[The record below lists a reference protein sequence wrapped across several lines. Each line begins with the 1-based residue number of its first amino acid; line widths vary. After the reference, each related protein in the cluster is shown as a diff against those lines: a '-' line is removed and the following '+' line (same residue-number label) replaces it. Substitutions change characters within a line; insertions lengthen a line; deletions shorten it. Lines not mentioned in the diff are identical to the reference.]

1 MMIPA
6 RLRKALLLTLALA
19 SAATFNVMSAIASSA
34 SAASVEATGLVDS
47 ITFGDTASESGHG
60 LNGENSQT
68 FSGALGE
75 SARKLLPF
83 QQTSIYGGSLT
94 FTMQVDPLRRNY
106 VSVKLWGEDDGNI
119 NTGRLYL
126 YMIKDGV
133 EYQIGY
139 RHEGDYAPLS
149 VAHWH
154 KPLPGRFFY
163 STTLLP
169 YAMTRGS
176 TSVTLKIVSTGRLY
190 PFGSGGP
197 ESTSPYQ
204 YAMNQPS
211 RGIYR
216 AYTHVDP
223 FLNVAGE
230 KQGSEPTV
238 TTRPSPGD
246 DILGTNGQF
255 RTAVN
260 NRIKALLNKSATT
273 DALSGGDLRYLA
285 RAWSVPELSGY
296 KDVAIVDKVTATLD
310 AYATAYY
317 ADPSLATKSW
327 GGHYGDVG
335 QAIYYLKDAF
345 TSAQLNASVNY
356 GSVGNKSRRLA
367 WADMLFASREF
378 GRQKDRRT
386 LTNQSLIAST
396 NIYFANKGMLTLG
409 DSRAFTENIAQRY
422 IKEAA
427 GMLPWMGNDLNGP
440 EEGGQKPYGSHYY
453 QVTNKGQTRE
463 WGYLGAGYGEVQSY
477 LAEYYRVTGNEDF
490 RKQMIKMANA
500 RAPFR
505 RPAIEMSNGAN
516 YRAMEAIGLLA
527 WRGAHESD
535 GNFAGYLA
543 YVDTLNTNE
552 RAKALRVAAASKDAT
567 LIGYAKQMLEDNQFF
582 TNLNGADSAFEA
594 LDVFADYQTIKTASD
609 SGTRLP
615 MSEGQPDFAWADEE
629 NAIVA
634 VKKGNER
641 LWLTTY
647 WQAKAGTGINGLA
660 RFHFSTSGYDQYGV
674 LETTP
679 IFRSAISYTRP
690 NRIDMPEKTPYT
702 PPNPPT
708 NAYAGEILPLGMKP
722 EEASNDEPFRGKA
735 DFYAARFGHYL
746 IGINASADNRY
757 ALKTPVG
764 FKGAEDLVSQR
775 TLSGNVTVDPRSTVV
790 LYLNDTRDAKAVPS
804 TPLHLGSQNT
814 NGVNALFW
822 TPSSG
827 SQNYKVMRSTS
838 ENGTYQAIATVTDNS
853 YSDRSGGATGRYY
866 YRIVAT
872 NSNGESIPSMVT
884 HP

>member
-1 MMIPA
+1 MIPA

-19 SAATFNVMSAIASSA
+19 SATAFNAVSTIANSA
-34 SAASVEATGLVDS
+34 SAASVEATGIVDS
-47 ITFGDTASESGHG
+47 ITFGDKTSESGHD
-60 LNGENSQT
+60 LNANNSQT
-68 FSGALGE
+68 IAGALGE
-75 SARKLLPF
+75 SSRKLLPF
-83 QQTSIYGGSLT
+83 QQPGVDGGSLT
-94 FTMQVDPLRRNY
+94 FTMQIDPLRRNY

-119 NTGRLYL
+119 DTGRLYL

-149 VAHWH
+149 VAHWN

-169 YAMTRGS
+169 YSMTKGS

-197 ESTSPYQ
+197 ESTKPYQ

-216 AYTHVDP
+216 AYTHIDP

-230 KQGSEPTV
+230 KQGSEPAA

-246 DILGTNGQF
+246 EILGTNGRF

-260 NRIKALLNKSATT
+260 NRIQTLISKPSTT

-285 RAWSVPELSGY
+285 RAWSVPELVSYQNSGL
-296 KDVAIVDKVTATLD
+296 VDKVVATLD
-310 AYATAYY
+310 AYAAQYY
-317 ADPSLATKSW
+317 ADTNIATKNW
-327 GGHYGDVG
+327 GGNFGSQG
-335 QAIYYLKDAF
+335 QAIYYLR
-345 TSAQLNASVNY
+345 NALTASRLDESVNY
-356 GSVGNKSRRLA
+356 GNAGVKKRRVA

-378 GRQKDRRT
+378 GRQKNR
-386 LTNQSLIAST
+386 LVLSNQSLIANT
-396 NIYFANKGMLTLG
+396 NIYFTNKGLLVLS
-409 DSRAFTENIAQRY
+409 DSRAFPETTAQRY
-422 IKEAA
+422 IKEAV
-427 GMLPWMGNDLNGP
+427 GLLPWTGDDRNGP
-440 EEGGQKPYGSHYY
+440 GDGGWAPFGDRYY
-453 QVTNKGQTRE
+453 QVTDKGQTRE

-490 RKQMIKMANA
+490 RKQMIKMAKA

-505 RPAIEMSNGAN
+505 RPAIEISNGAN

-535 GNFAGYLA
+535 GNFAGFLA
-543 YVDTLNTNE
+543 YVDALNTNE
-552 RAKALRVAAASKDAT
+552 RAKGLRVAAASKDAT
-567 LIGYAKQMLEDNQFF
+567 LFGYAKQMLEDNQFF
-582 TNLNGADSAFEA
+582 NNLNGAESAFEA
-594 LDVFADYQTIKTASD
+594 LDVFADYQTIKTARD
-609 SGTRLP
+609 SGARLP
-615 MSEGQPDFAWADEE
+615 MSAGQPDFAWADEE

-641 LWLTTY
+641 LWLSTY

-660 RFHFSTSGYDQYGV
+660 RFHFSTPSYDQYGV

-679 IFRSAISYTRP
+679 IFRSTTSYTRP

-708 NAYAGEILPLGMKP
+708 NAYAGELLPLGIKP
-722 EEASNDEPFRGKA
+722 EGASNDEPFRGKA

-746 IGINASADNRY
+746 IGINANASNRY
-757 ALKTPVG
+757 VLKTPVG
-764 FKGAEDLVSQR
+764 FKNAEDLVSQR
-775 TLSGNVTVDPRSTVV
+775 TLSGNITVDPRSTVV
-790 LYLNDTRDAKAVPS
+790 LYLNDTRDAKAVPNA
-804 TPLHLGSQNT
+804 PLHLGAQNS
-814 NGVNALFW
+814 NGVNTLFW

-827 SQNYKVMRSTS
+827 SERYKVMRSTS
-838 ENGTYQAIATVTDNS
+838 ENGTYQAIATVTENS
-853 YSDRSGGATGRYY
+853 YSDRTGTASGRYY

-872 NSNGESIPSMVT
+872 NGNGESYPSMASQ
-884 HP
+884 P

>member
-1 MMIPA
+1 MP
-6 RLRKALLLTLALA
+6 
-19 SAATFNVMSAIASSA
+19 
-34 SAASVEATGLVDS
+34 
-47 ITFGDTASESGHG
+47 
-60 LNGENSQT
+60 
-68 FSGALGE
+68 
-75 SARKLLPF
+75 
-83 QQTSIYGGSLT
+83 
-94 FTMQVDPLRRNY
+94 
-106 VSVKLWGEDDGNI
+106 
-119 NTGRLYL
+119 
-126 YMIKDGV
+126 
-133 EYQIGY
+133 
-139 RHEGDYAPLS
+139 PLS

-169 YAMTRGS
+169 YAMTKGS

-197 ESTSPYQ
+197 ESASPYQ

-216 AYTHVDP
+216 AYTHTDP
-223 FLNVAGE
+223 FLNVTGE
-230 KQGSEPTV
+230 KQGSEPAV

-246 DILGTNGQF
+246 DVLGTNGRF
-255 RTAVN
+255 RNAVN
-260 NRIKALLNKSATT
+260 NRIKALLNKSSTT

-285 RAWSVPELSGY
+285 RAWSVPELSDY
-296 KDVAIVDKVTATLD
+296 KNPAIVDKVVTTLD
-310 AYATAYY
+310 AYAAKFY
-317 ADPSLATKSW
+317 ADTSLATKNW
-327 GGHYGDVG
+327 GGNFGELG
-335 QAIYYLKDAF
+335 QAIYYLQDAL
-345 TSAQLNASVNY
+345 TSAQLNASINY
-356 GSVGNKSRRLA
+356 GSAGNKSRRTA

-386 LTNQSLIAST
+386 LTNQSIIAS
-396 NIYFANKGMLTLG
+396 NSIYFANKGMLTLG
-409 DSRAFTENIAQRY
+409 DSRAFAENIAQRY
-422 IKEAA
+422 IKEAV
-427 GMLPWMGNDLNGP
+427 GLLPWAGNDLNGTG
-440 EEGGQKPYGSHYY
+440 EGGQKPYGSRYY
-453 QVTNKGQTRE
+453 QVTEKGQTRE

-505 RPAIEMSNGAN
+505 RPAIEMSNGAH

-543 YVDTLNTNE
+543 YVDAVNTNE
-552 RAKALRVAAASKDAT
+552 RAKALRVAASSKDTT

-582 TNLNGADSAFEA
+582 TNLDGADSAFEA
-594 LDVFADYQTIKTASD
+594 LDVFADYQTIKSARD
-609 SGTRLP
+609 SGARLP

-634 VKKGNER
+634 VKKGGER

-660 RFHFSTSGYDQYGV
+660 RFHFSTPGYDQYGV

-679 IFRSAISYTRP
+679 TFRSTTSYTRP

-708 NAYAGEILPLGMKP
+708 NAYAGEILPLGIKP

-746 IGINASADNRY
+746 IGINANTNNRY
-757 ALKTPVG
+757 VLKTPVG
-764 FKGAEDLVSQR
+764 FKSAEDLVSQR
-775 TLSGNVTVDPRSTVV
+775 ILSGNVTVDPRSTVV
-790 LYLNDTRDAKAVPS
+790 LYLNETRDAKAVPNA
-804 TPLHLGSQNT
+804 PLHLGSQNSS
-814 NGVNALFW
+814 GVNTLFW
-822 TPSSG
+822 TQSSG
-827 SQNYKVMRSTS
+827 SERYKVMRATS

-853 YSDRSGGATGRYY
+853 YSDRSGGASGRYY
-866 YRIVAT
+866 YRIVAI
-872 NSNGESIPSMVT
+872 NSNGESTPSMT
-884 HP
+884 SHP